1 MQVLNISSKYGTWKE
16 DIDCIYYEA
25 INSLKEIDEISYAD
39 KVIAYHWK
47 GRILLTDPRTFIEKI
62 RTLSSIILIN
72 EDHLEQ
78 IKKEFRPPPQLSKGL
93 FDTIGYYTIVTENI
107 KSYIKRKKG
116 VEVPAGPT
124 IFLIPEKISRLYLD
138 IMEKYELKKDDLEA
152 LLLYKNPIEIILKI
166 ALFHEIGHCVFD
178 NELELKNYKNDKNRK
193 IISEGMANWFA
204 YCLLNKDGK
213 KVLDIISQK
222 EPEEYKKYKLF
233 EDCNK
238 DRKEKFDSFVRA
250 CLECNVSKVEEA
262 FKNLLID

>member
-1 MQVLNISSKYGTWKE
+1 MQVLNISSKFGAWKE
-16 DIDCIYYEA
+16 DIDCIYHEA
-25 INSLKEIDEISYAD
+25 INFLKEIDEISCTD

-62 RTLSSIILIN
+62 RMLSSTILIN
-72 EDHLEQ
+72 EDD
-78 IKKEFRPPPQLSKGL
+78 LSRLKRNFGLLPKG
-93 FDTIGYYTIVTENI
+93 I

-166 ALFHEIGHCVFD
+166 TLFHEIRHCVFD
-178 NELELKNYKNDKNRK
+178 NELELKNCKNDKNRK

-222 EPEEYKKYKLF
+222 GPREYKKYKLF
-233 EDCNK
+233 EDYNK
-238 DRKEKFDSFVRA
+238 DRKEKFDSFVKT
-250 CLECNVSKVEEA
+250 CLECNASKVEEA
-262 FKNLLID
+262 FKI